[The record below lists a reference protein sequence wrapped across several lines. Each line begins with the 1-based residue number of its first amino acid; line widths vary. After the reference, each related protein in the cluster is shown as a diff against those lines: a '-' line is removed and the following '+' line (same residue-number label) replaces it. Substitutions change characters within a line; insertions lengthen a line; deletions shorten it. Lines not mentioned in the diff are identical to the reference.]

1 MTDARLFMCEAQEGR
16 VGRWDASGGKC
27 AGVCCG
33 WVGVARRERPHLSK
47 CADMRVNAFAYTGI
61 CARTCL
67 YLGEFDSAES
77 QNETCALQLPH
88 PKKKYRPRTAAR
100 QMGQRRRRSGRRAN
114 DELMVAKEAAV
125 GAHSLF
131 GIMTQSRR
139 LRVLR

>member
-1 MTDARLFMCEAQEGR
+1 M
-16 VGRWDASGGKC
+16 
-27 AGVCCG
+27 
-33 WVGVARRERPHLSK
+33 SK

-67 YLGEFDSAES
+67 YLGEFDSAGS
-77 QNETCALQLPH
+77 QNENLCSSTPPQ
-88 PKKKYRPRTAAR
+88 KKYRPRTTAR
-100 QMGQRRRRSGRRAN
+100 QMGQRRRGSGRRAN

-125 GAHSLF
+125 VAHSLF